1 MLIQVTNAW
10 GRRVMLSLGIRLQ
23 MMLQVAGL
31 EELIYHQR
39 TEGITGKYG

>member
-1 MLIQVTNAW
+1 MIL
-10 GRRVMLSLGIRLQ
+10 LGFRLQ

-39 TEGITGKYG
+39 TEGIMGKYG